1 MIRDFADR
9 TQKIEA
15 LTERYCLG
23 QIGESTFTA
32 SLMIEGM
39 RNDEIGVTVRLHQLT
54 HRQSAAYR
62 RGDVT

>member
-1 MIRDFADR
+1 MIRDFSDR

-15 LTERYCLG
+15 LTERYRLG

-39 RNDEIGVTVRLHQLT
+39 RSDEIGVTVRMHQFT
-54 HRQSAAYR
+54 HRASRPYQ
-62 RGDVT
+62 RGDIT

>member
-15 LTERYCLG
+15 LTERYRLG
-23 QIGESTFTA
+23 HIGESTFTA

-39 RNDEIGVTVRLHQLT
+39 RNDEIGVTVRMHQLT
-54 HRQSAAYR
+54 HRRSRSYLK
-62 RGDVT
+62 GDVT